1 MPIDSYSL
9 AKELNELRA
18 LAAKKLADDSLPIGK
33 EATVRLQAQLEE
45 HELQANSAE
54 LETQGCT

>member
-1 MPIDSYSL
+1 MAEGCQEARRHP
-9 AKELNELRA
+9 
-18 LAAKKLADDSLPIGK
+18 LPIGK